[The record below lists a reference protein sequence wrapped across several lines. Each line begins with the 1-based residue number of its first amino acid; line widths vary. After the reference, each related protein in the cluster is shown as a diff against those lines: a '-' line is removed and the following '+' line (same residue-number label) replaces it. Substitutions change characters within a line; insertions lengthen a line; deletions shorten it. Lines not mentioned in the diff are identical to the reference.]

1 MDQHEYKLIVFI
13 NKKIDSYNMAN
24 NQSPAEATNDKEV
37 QNLIKS
43 FENGENNDDEFTIDP
58 RTGSK
63 TFKLDENGCRKGWKW
78 DNDLGRCVPTQEFLD
93 SLQEKSIADT
103 GKVLQNAPQEEV
115 KKAQGVN

>member
-1 MDQHEYKLIVFI
+1 M
-13 NKKIDSYNMAN
+13 NSYDMAN
-24 NQSPAEATNDKEV
+24 NQPPTEATNDKEV
-37 QNLIKS
+37 QNLINS

-78 DNDLGRCVPTQEFLD
+78 DANLGRCTPSQEFLD

-103 GKVLQNAPQEEV
+103 GKVLQNAPKEEV
-115 KKAQGVN
+115 KKAQGVNN